1 MQSSTLPQQQQF
13 IGEASQ
19 PKTIVELSSDASPK
33 ETSFQCGDPRFSSNY
48 FAVKEVANGW
58 ATSLEGQNLGVFES
72 AYEAA
77 DHVNFELD
85 MLKADARSR
94 KGYQYM
100 TTYNKLNVIEGEEL
114 LRGCRNLSRENSF
127 VTTKNGTGLGDDCK
141 IFQSYEISSSTPR
154 ENQNAHKFD
163 GQEWDVTQRLAAK
176 INPATLL
183 SSGEAPSIWPPLRK
197 PSEDV
202 LNSYSEKENI
212 APTQVHSL
220 KTRNGLLRKKIVEND
235 DKPMHVQKKQN
246 YNILQGYILNDGAE
260 FQPFKNKGNSFN
272 YTEREEH
279 NLESEGN
286 QKKDALWDDIVKEMP
301 PLSDYTETQ
310 LIRPEYARQHKRKLA
325 IVAKRREKEAHID
338 DIKYPPLL
346 KTRAEAKDRTKIE
359 MKTQAALADM
369 KVVENVMNQSD
380 CDDSRKAKRKRRKK
394 GPNSPYQINSS
405 KFYGVCRHKNGVRK
419 KWVAKCGSKYI
430 GYFFT
435 EHEAAAAVDKQLDDM
450 GVDRRFRN
458 IGGSETALKIMKTGT
473 RQTNWRRP
481 LAEKIKLGESEDLSL
496 KNSPMKPTK
505 PPDRIKAKKDL
516 KKLLDFDGA
525 QQNVGN
531 DCTAPLELLSQSQIG
546 PKPEEFPKVESRNQS
561 DMAVNEADA
570 PITTVALRSETPE
583 NPLAEIPTNFQRQ
596 LMLNHPVSY
605 LVNPMRMLLLWRSR
619 SLLSTREYVTAV
631 SMLDGRYGEV
641 NAWST
646 KGLLDIGD
654 IDTLKAALHEAE

>member
-1 MQSSTLPQQQQF
+1 MQSSTLSQRQQF
-13 IGEASQ
+13 IGKASK
-19 PKTIVELSSDASPK
+19 PKTNVELSSDASPK

-58 ATSLEGQNLGVFES
+58 AASLEGQNLGVFES
-72 AYEAA
+72 AHEAA

-85 MLKADARSR
+85 MLKADARTR
-94 KGYQYM
+94 NRYQYM
-100 TTYNKLNVIEGEEL
+100 TTYNKLNIAEGKEVLGECL
-114 LRGCRNLSRENSF
+114 NLSRENSF
-127 VTTKNGTGLGDDCK
+127 VTTKNGTKLEDDYK
-141 IFQSYEISSSTPR
+141 LFQPYEISSSTSR
-154 ENQNAHKFD
+154 ENQNAHKLSR
-163 GQEWDVTQRLAAK
+163 QEWDVTRRLAAK

-183 SSGEAPSIWPPLRK
+183 SSGEAPSIWPALRK

-202 LNSYSEKENI
+202 LNLHTEKENI
-212 APTQVHSL
+212 APTRIHSL
-220 KTRNGLLRKKIVEND
+220 KTRNGLQRKKIVENG
-235 DKPMHVQKKQN
+235 DKVRYVQKKH
-246 YNILQGYILNDGAE
+246 NILQGYILHDGAE
-260 FQPFKNKGNSFN
+260 FQQYNNNGNSFM
-272 YTEREEH
+272 YTHREEH
-279 NLESEGN
+279 SLGSDAK
-286 QKKDALWDDIVKEMP
+286 QKKEAFWDDIIKEMP
-301 PLSDYTETQ
+301 PLSDYTKTQ

-325 IVAKRREKEAHID
+325 IVEKRHEKVVHID
-338 DIKYPPLL
+338 DNKYPSLSGIQAQ
-346 KTRAEAKDRTKIE
+346 TKDRKKIE
-359 MKTQAALADM
+359 MKTQAALADL
-369 KVVENVMNQSD
+369 KVAENIMNQSD
-380 CDDSRKAKRKRRKK
+380 CDDSGKAKRKRRKK

-435 EHEAAAAVDKQLDDM
+435 ELEAAAAVDKQLDEM

-458 IGGSETALKIMKTGT
+458 MGGSEAALKIMKTGT

-496 KNSPMKPTK
+496 KNSPIKPTK
-505 PPDRIKAKKDL
+505 PPDGKKAKKDL

-525 QQNVGN
+525 QQNVEN
-531 DCTAPLELLSQSQIG
+531 DCTAPLEISQSQIG
-546 PKPEEFPKVESRNQS
+546 PKPEECPKLGSRNQS
-561 DMAVNEADA
+561 EMGVNEPDA

-583 NPLAEIPTNFQRQ
+583 NSLTEIPTNFPRQ

-654 IDTLKAALHEAE
+654 IDTLKAALNEAQ